1 MSEYWKSTPK
11 YWCKHCSCY
20 VRDTKLERA
29 NHEATG
35 KHQGALKRSLRD
47 LHRNHEREERGK
59 ERARQEIARLNG
71 VVGGS
76 SPSGPSGSRAQAK
89 TSGPTESQLKS
100 QREQLAAMG
109 VAIPSDFRPEMAM
122 PGEWTVT
129 KTTIIEERR
138 DAEGETKVEAKAT
151 GVRKREETEEQ
162 KEEEEAMRGL
172 FKKPRRWGRDSKTVP
187 GDEDEDLD
195 ALLSTAVPLKAEAT
209 REGDAVKK
217 EEDGDGDGD
226 GGDCAETKVPKE
238 EEDVAVKT
246 AERDSEERG
255 QEQCIKRDP
264 VVKAEEA
271 EEASGIAPVV
281 FKKRKPKGIRTK

>member
-20 VRDTKLERA
+20 VRDTKIEKA
-29 NHEATG
+29 NHEATA

-47 LHRNHEREERGK
+47 LHRNHEREEREK

-76 SPSGPSGSRAQAK
+76 SSAGPSGASMKPSGPS
-89 TSGPTESQLKS
+89 ESQLKT

-109 VAIPSDFRPEMAM
+109 VAMPTDFRPEMAL

-129 KTTIIEERR
+129 KTTVIEETNEA
-138 DAEGETKVEAKAT
+138 DGETKIEAKAT

-172 FKKPRRWGRDSKTVP
+172 FKKPRRWGRDSKTMP
-187 GDEDEDLD
+187 DDEDEDLD
-195 ALLSTAVPLKAEAT
+195 ALLSSAVPLKAEAAEE
-209 REGDAVKK
+209 RGAVKK
-217 EEDGDGDGD
+217 EEDVEDDD
-226 GGDCAETKVPKE
+226 SSEARNPKM
-238 EEDVAVKT
+238 EDVSIK
-246 AERDSEERG
+246 AEPDTGAQDQQQSS
-255 QEQCIKRDP
+255 IKRET

-271 EEASGIAPVV
+271 EESSGITPVV
-281 FKKRKPKGIRTK
+281 FKKRKPKGIRSK